1 MISIN
6 IDTQG
11 LIKSALGNKA
21 DSGGNDVNR
30 KGSNPFDV
38 AHKGD
43 DKGGNNQPDIVK
55 TPLGEFDV
63 NKLFQG
69 EDIPDSH
76 TIVSRA
82 IKESAIKSKEIVQSE
97 WDKLMDLLR

>member
-11 LIKSALGNKA
+11 LIKSALGNKS
-21 DSGGNDVNR
+21 DSGGDKNN
-30 KGSNPFDV
+30 NPFV
-38 AHKGD
+38 AAHGGD
-43 DKGGNNQPDIVK
+43 NKNNVDNNQPDIVK